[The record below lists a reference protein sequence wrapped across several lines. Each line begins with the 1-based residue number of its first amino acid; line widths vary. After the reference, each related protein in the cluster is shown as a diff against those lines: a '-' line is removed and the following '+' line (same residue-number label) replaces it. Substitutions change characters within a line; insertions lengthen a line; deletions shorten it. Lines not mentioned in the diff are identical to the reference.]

1 MADNNNELTP
11 QQLAEAC
18 AAAMNE
24 RDLAVRHLGIK
35 ILRVAPGAADLQM
48 TISEIMIQGHAS
60 CHGGYLFTR
69 ADSAFAY
76 ACNSYDDVC
85 VALGCSIDYIAPG
98 RLGDVLTARATEVSR
113 SGRTGNYRFTITE
126 GASGS
131 VQYRVTASDAYP
143 AIDITSQVLDII
155 SGESGAVVDNSKL
168 LL

>member
-48 TISEIMIQGHAS
+48 TVSEIMIQGHAS
-60 CHGGYLFTR
+60 CHGGYLFTL

-85 VALGCSIDYIAPG
+85 VALGSASTTSPPAASATCSPRAPPKSAAAAAPATTTCAS
-98 RLGDVLTARATEVSR
+98 RTSTARCC
-113 SGRTGNYRFTITE
+113 RF
-126 GASGS
+126 
-131 VQYRVTASDAYP
+131 R
-143 AIDITSQVLDII
+143 L
-155 SGESGAVVDNSKL
+155 
-168 LL
+168 